1 MQVRLLAGQA
11 LPLDTA
17 EISLCCSFCAEL
29 GKDLTVKHK
38 KVAGEFC
45 AVGTVVAAVTASL
58 AGAAR
63 VAAVA
68 CSTGDMAEVLH
79 LGSAQSSNRW
89 RSKPGE
95 CGVDIP
101 RRCVRECRNL
111 DRKVSCHKVCCGKL
125 DAARAHANSVLW
137 RPVQGVGMVARRVL
151 AEENLR
157 GS

>member
-1 MQVRLLAGQA
+1 MQVRLRVEQA
-11 LPLDTA
+11 LLLDTA
-17 EISLCCSFCAEL
+17 EIFLCCSFCAES
-29 GKDLTVKHK
+29 GKDLTARHK
-38 KVAGEFC
+38 RVAEEFC

-68 CSTGDMAEVLH
+68 CLTGDMAEVLH

-89 RSKPGE
+89 RSKPGWF
-95 CGVDIP
+95 GVYNP
-101 RRCVRECRNL
+101 RRCGRECRSPG
-111 DRKVSCHKVCCGKL
+111 RKRSCHKVCCGRS

>member
-11 LPLDTA
+11 LPLETA
-17 EISLCCSFCAEL
+17 EISLCCSFCAES
-29 GKDLTVKHK
+29 GKDSMVKHK

-45 AVGTVVAAVTASL
+45 AVGTVVAVVTASL
-58 AGAAR
+58 AGAVRAT
-63 VAAVA
+63 AVA
-68 CSTGDMAEVLH
+68 CLTGDMAEVLH
-79 LGSAQSSNRW
+79 LDIGRSSNRW

-101 RRCVRECRNL
+101 RRCGRGCRNL
-111 DRKVSCHKVCCGKL
+111 DRKVSCHKVCCGRSG
-125 DAARAHANSVLW
+125 AARAHANLVLW
-137 RPVQGVGMVARRVL
+137 RLVQGAGMVARKVL

>member
-1 MQVRLLAGQA
+1 MQVQLLAGQA
-11 LPLDTA
+11 LPLDIA
-17 EISLCCSFCAEL
+17 EISLCCSFCAES
-29 GKDLTVKHK
+29 GKDLMVKHK
-38 KVAGEFC
+38 MVAVEFC

-58 AGAAR
+58 AGALRA
-63 VAAVA
+63 AAVA

-79 LGSAQSSNRW
+79 LGIAQSSNRW
-89 RSKPGE
+89 RSKLGWF
-95 CGVDIP
+95 GVCIL
-101 RRCVRECRNL
+101 RRCGRECRSPG
-111 DRKVSCHKVCCGKL
+111 RKISCHKVCCGRS